1 MTISI
6 IGLGLI
12 GGSFALALKKNYP
25 QWTIQGFDCNA
36 ENLQYALIK
45 QIIDQKVSLRQAIKS
60 SDIVFLAIPVDEIKS
75 LLPGILGKNQNQI
88 IVDLGSAK
96 KQITNA
102 VKDHSYRGSFVAAH
116 PMAGTEFSGPQAADV
131 NLFENKFCIIC
142 DAEQSRKQYVET
154 IEAIFRKLKLRI
166 EYLSSADHDYA
177 LAYLSHLS
185 HVSSFALANSIF
197 SENTNL
203 DDYIKLSGGGLL
215 STIRLANS
223 NASMWI
229 PILMQNS
236 GNVIQALDVYI
247 ENLSK
252 IRTYIEHN
260 ETHKL
265 SDFIH
270 NANYAYRKSD
280 IKNSKIITNEN

>member
-12 GGSFALALKKNYP
+12 GGSLALALKKNYP

-45 QIIDQKVSLRQAIKS
+45 QIIDRKVSVQQAVKS
-60 SDIVFLAIPVDEIKS
+60 SDIIFIAIPVNEIKS
-75 LLPGILGKNQNQI
+75 LLPDILGKNQNQI

-96 KQITNA
+96 QQIIEA
-102 VKDHSYRGSFVAAH
+102 VNDHPYRGNFIAAH

-131 NLFENKFCIIC
+131 KLFENKFCIIC
-142 DAEQSRKQYVET
+142 DAEQSRKKYVET
-154 IEAIFRKLKLRI
+154 IQSIFRRLKLKI

-197 SENTNL
+197 SENTYL
-203 DDYIKLSGGGLL
+203 DNYIKLSGGGLL

-236 GNVIQALDVYI
+236 GNVILALDEYI
-247 ENLSK
+247 DNLSK
-252 IRTYIEHN
+252 IKSFIEHN
-260 ETHKL
+260 ETNKL

-270 NANYAYRKSD
+270 NANYAYRKYNS
-280 IKNSKIITNEN
+280 KNPKIITNEN

>member
-1 MTISI
+1 MDT
-6 IGLGLI
+6 
-12 GGSFALALKKNYP
+12 
-25 QWTIQGFDCNA
+25 
-36 ENLQYALIK
+36 
-45 QIIDQKVSLRQAIKS
+45 AIKS
-60 SDIVFLAIPVDEIKS
+60 SDIIFLAIPVDTIKS
-75 LLPGILGKNQNQI
+75 LLPDILGKNQNQI

-96 KQITNA
+96 QQITNV
-102 VKDHSYRGSFVAAH
+102 VKDHAYRGNFVAAH
-116 PMAGTEFSGPQAADV
+116 PIAGTEFSGPHAADV
-131 NLFENKFCIIC
+131 NLFVNKYCIIC
-142 DAEQSRKQYVET
+142 DVKQSRKQYVET
-154 IEAIFRKLKLRI
+154 IEAIFRKLKLKI
-166 EYLSSADHDYA
+166 EYLSSGDHDYA

-197 SENTNL
+197 SGNTNL

-236 GNVIQALDVYI
+236 GNVIQALDEYI
-247 ENLSK
+247 DILSK
-252 IRTYIEHN
+252 IRTFIEHN

-270 NANYAYRKSD
+270 NANYAYRKYN
-280 IKNSKIITNEN
+280 IKNPKIITNEN